1 MRSCFVFWGLLCLP
15 LFTVASQVKLHCWIV
30 ADDMG
35 DSPHSYET
43 ISNQV
48 VSVNRIYS
56 QVAMSFTIESI
67 SHTNSTRLT
76 NVDYSNAAQKAE
88 LYSLSNHTEGLDVY
102 FVESITERT
111 DAFCGRSGIVV
122 SRNYSDTTLAHEI
135 GHACGLSDIYDS
147 YSRETDLVVT
157 GMPQKV
163 YFTHDWGWYPENVT
177 QAQLVQRLLMYG
189 YNTGSTHKGDI
200 SRGDVYGLWYEQV
213 WNPSRNAYDKVW
225 QLGLAPV
232 GFKLHG
238 NRHPVSE

>member
-1 MRSCFVFWGLLCLP
+1 MRKYFLFATFVLLSIYGL
-15 LFTVASQVKLHCWIV
+15 ASPIKLYCWIV
-30 ADDMG
+30 KNDRG
-35 DSPHSYET
+35 ESPHSEVS

-48 VSVNRIYS
+48 ESVNRIYS
-56 QVAMSFTIESI
+56 QVGMTFSIETISC
-67 SHTNSTRLT
+67 TNSTRLT
-76 NVDYSNAAQKAE
+76 HVDYSNAAQKAE
-88 LYSLSNHTEGLDVY
+88 LCSLTNLTDGLEIY
-102 FVESITERT
+102 FVETITDRT
-111 DAFCGRSGIVV
+111 VAFCGMSGIVV
-122 SRNYSDTTLAHEI
+122 SRNFSDTTLAHEI

>member
-1 MRSCFVFWGLLCLP
+1 MLLISLGSAVF
-15 LFTVASQVKLHCWIV
+15 ASPTKLYCWIV
-30 ADDMG
+30 CDDEG
-35 DSPHSYET
+35 RSPHSEVSL
-43 ISNQV
+43 SNQV
-48 VSVNRIYS
+48 ASLNRIYS
-56 QVAMSFTIESI
+56 QVAMSFSIESI
-67 SHTNSTRLT
+67 SYTNSTRLSF
-76 NVDYSNAAQKAE
+76 VDYTNDVQNAE
-88 LYSLSNHTEGLDVY
+88 LCNLTNGTDGLELY
-102 FVESITERT
+102 FVKSITCDV
-111 DAFCGRSGIVV
+111 DAFHWALGVV
-122 SRNYSDTTLAHEI
+122 VGEQANDTTLAHEI

-147 YSRETDLVVT
+147 YSCETDLVVT

-177 QAQLVQRLLMYG
+177 QAQLVQRQLMYG

>member
-1 MRSCFVFWGLLCLP
+1 MRRMICLLLLVVGLPVFSSPIKLC
-15 LFTVASQVKLHCWIV
+15 CWIV
-30 ADDMG
+30 AEDDG
-35 DSPHSYET
+35 RTFHSPGL

-48 VSVNRIYS
+48 ELVNRIYS
-56 QVAMSFTIESI
+56 QVAMRFDIESI
-67 SHTNSTRLT
+67 TVTNSTRLT
-76 NVDYSNAAQKAE
+76 HVDYSNAAQKAE
-88 LYSLSNHTEGLDVY
+88 LCSLTNLTDGLEIY
-102 FVESITERT
+102 FVETITDRT
-111 DAFCGRSGIVV
+111 VAFCGRSGMVV

-135 GHACGLSDIYDS
+135 GQACGLSDIYDS

-157 GMPQKV
+157 GMPQKA

>member
-1 MRSCFVFWGLLCLP
+1 MKGLINVLVLLITFHVFP
-15 LFTVASQVKLHCWIV
+15 SPIKLHCWIV
-30 ADDMG
+30 AEDDG
-35 DSPHSYET
+35 RTFHTLNS

-48 VSVNRIYS
+48 GSVNRLYS

-88 LYSLSNHTEGLDVY
+88 IYSLSNHTEGLDVY

-157 GMPQKV
+157 GMPQKA

-200 SRGDVYGLWYEQV
+200 SRGDVYGLWYQYV
-213 WNPSRNAYDKVW
+213 SGTTNKVW

>member
-1 MRSCFVFWGLLCLP
+1 MKFGLSFWGLLCLP
-15 LFTVASQVKLHCWIV
+15 LFLAASPVKLYCWIV
-30 ADDMG
+30 ADDTG
-35 DSPHSYET
+35 ESHHSPESIT
-43 ISNQV
+43 NQV
-48 VSVNRIYS
+48 VSLNRIYS

-67 SHTNSTRLT
+67 SQTNCTRLA
-76 NVDYSNAAQKAE
+76 NVVYSNATQKAE
-88 LYSLSNHTEGLDVY
+88 LCALASQADGLEVY
-102 FVESITERT
+102 FVESITENT
-111 DAFCGRSGIVV
+111 AAFCGRSGIVV
-122 SRNYSDTTLAHEI
+122 SRDVNGTTLAHEI

-147 YSRETDLVVT
+147 YSRETDLAVT
-157 GMPQKV
+157 GMLQKI

>member
-1 MRSCFVFWGLLCLP
+1 MKCMIFLLLLVAGLPVFSLPIKLC
-15 LFTVASQVKLHCWIV
+15 CWIV
-30 ADDMG
+30 AEDDG
-35 DSPHSYET
+35 RTSHSPNA

-48 VSVNRIYS
+48 ESVNRIYS
-56 QVAMSFTIESI
+56 QVAMRFVIESI
-67 SHTNSTRLT
+67 SVTNSTRLT
-76 NVDYSNAAQKAE
+76 NVNYTNDVQNAE
-88 LYSLSNHTEGLDVY
+88 LCGLTNGTDGLEVY
-102 FVESITERT
+102 FVNSIT
-111 DAFCGRSGIVV
+111 DDVAAFHWASGIVV
-122 SRNYSDTTLAHEI
+122 GENANETTLAHEI
-135 GHACGLSDIYDS
+135 GHACGLADIYDT
-147 YSRETDLVVT
+147 YPRETNLAVT

-189 YNTGSTHKGDI
+189 YNTDSAHKGDI

>member
-1 MRSCFVFWGLLCLP
+1 MKKNILLLFMLP
-15 LFTVASQVKLHCWIV
+15 YMLVASPIKLYCWIIGTNR
-30 ADDMG
+30 G
-35 DSPHSYET
+35 DSIHSEET

-76 NVDYSNAAQKAE
+76 NVVYTNDTQIAE
-88 LYSLSNHTEGLDVY
+88 LCSLTNHTDGLEVY
-102 FVESITERT
+102 FVESITGEA
-111 DAFCGRSGIVV
+111 DAFCGSSGIVV
-122 SRNYSDTTLAHEI
+122 GRNFTDTTLAHEI
-135 GHACGLSDIYDS
+135 GHACGLCDIYDFVDGMS
-147 YSRETDLVVT
+147 VT

-177 QAQLVQRLLMYG
+177 QAQIVQRLLMYG
-189 YNTGSTHKGDI
+189 FNTDSIHKGDI
-200 SRGDVYGLWYEQV
+200 SRGDVYGVWYEYE
-213 WNPSRNAYDKVW
+213 WNSTLNSYYKHW
-225 QLGLAPV
+225 HLSNAPV